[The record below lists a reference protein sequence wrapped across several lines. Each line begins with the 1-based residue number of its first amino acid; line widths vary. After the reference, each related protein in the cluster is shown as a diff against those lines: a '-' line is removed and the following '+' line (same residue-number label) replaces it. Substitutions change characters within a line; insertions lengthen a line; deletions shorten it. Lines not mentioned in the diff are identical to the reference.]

1 MNKELCTTCKEALLE
16 KEEMIKQL
24 EHDVK
29 VKERT
34 IEYLEGILASAPSKV
49 LMSTIKVFENFDKDY
64 AFTTEQI
71 MLILEELQY
80 HEYTFDATKDLI

>member
-1 MNKELCTTCKEALLE
+1 MNNEICNTCKEALLE
-16 KEEMIKQL
+16 KEEIIKQL

-34 IEYLEGILASAPSKV
+34 IEYLEGVLASAPSKV
-49 LMSTIKVFENFDKDY
+49 LMSAIKVFENFDKDY
-64 AFTTEQI
+64 AFTTEQV

>member
-1 MNKELCTTCKEALLE
+1 MNNEICNTCKEALLE
-16 KEEMIKQL
+16 KEEIIKQL
-24 EHDVK
+24 EHDLK

-49 LMSTIKVFENFDKDY
+49 LMSAIKVFEAFDKDY
-64 AFTTEQI
+64 AFTTEQV